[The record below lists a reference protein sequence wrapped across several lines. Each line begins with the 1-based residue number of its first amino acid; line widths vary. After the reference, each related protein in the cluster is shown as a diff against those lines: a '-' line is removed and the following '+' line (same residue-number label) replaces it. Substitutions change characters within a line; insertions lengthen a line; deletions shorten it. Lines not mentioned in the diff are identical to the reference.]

1 MPKKTLS
8 ELIAIGFQE
17 GYEQAIQEFLQ
28 GHAEGFAA
36 GFFQESEANLSDIK
50 RGRMFELAFAEGF
63 IAGNQA
69 FQLSKSIDQYEHY
82 CTDPIDEDKAI
93 NLSEEFGGD
102 DYAGEEGN
110 EGNDDY
116 SGEEENEDKTGDDYP
131 DIGDEKSHDYL
142 WMDT

>member
-1 MPKKTLS
+1 MS
-8 ELIAIGFQE
+8 ELIAIGFKE
-17 GYEQAIQEFLQ
+17 GYEQAMQEFLQ

-50 RGRMFELAFAEGF
+50 RGRIFELAFAEGF

-69 FQLSKSIDQYEHY
+69 FQLSKTIDQYDNY
-82 CTDPIDEDKAI
+82 FGNPIDDDEAI

-110 EGNDDY
+110 D
-116 SGEEENEDKTGDDYP
+116 DDYP
-131 DIGDEKSHDYL
+131 DIGDETSQDPL